1 MLPLRLWGH
10 ERTNA
15 QRRRSVCFTTLN
27 GGRSARPLGLVLA
40 SILKAHSHLRGTLF
54 DVPRVA
60 AAALSIAPRVLLF
73 DRFALDLTRGNL
85 RQGDQDID
93 LRPKAFDVLRHLAE
107 NARRLVPKDELYQ
120 AVWPDIAVTDDSLVQ
135 CIGELRHKLGDE
147 AHRLIKTVPRRGY
160 LLDVPC
166 RTSPAGEF
174 VDEPALGP
182 LDSSR
187 PAARAPRRIVGALR
201 ERKWL
206 VGAGAAAIVCSALGA
221 AYLSVGLFA
230 PSTASELF
238 LQEDAR
244 RVAAIAADKEI
255 PLPPFQISRIERD
268 VPAHPR
274 RFVGIWASSTGFIN
288 SNRQFMVIITDVEK
302 AGILAGFTIRGPR
315 QPLSVVKSPA
325 GSAHFR
331 AYISGDSFRY
341 SGPASEREVVL
352 TAGNRL
358 EFSEVFTATGA
369 TMRVV
374 LDPVWTLVEAERA
387 ALAQPRT
394 R

>member
-1 MLPLRLWGH
+1 MD
-10 ERTNA
+10 
-15 QRRRSVCFTTLN
+15 Q
-27 GGRSARPLGLVLA
+27 
-40 SILKAHSHLRGTLF
+40 ILH
-54 DVPRVA
+54 
-60 AAALSIAPRVLLF
+60 RVLLF

-85 RQGDQDID
+85 RKGDQDID

-166 RTSPAGEF
+166 TTCPAGEF
-174 VDEPALGP
+174 EPALGP

-187 PAARAPRRIVGALR
+187 PVARAPRRIVGALR

-206 VGAGAAAIVCSALGA
+206 VGAGVAAIVCAALGA
-221 AYLSVGLFA
+221 AYLSVRLFA

-244 RVAAIAADKEI
+244 RVAAIAADKEL
-255 PLPPFQISRIERD
+255 PLPPFEISRIERD
-268 VPAHPR
+268 VPAHLR

-288 SNRQFMVIITDVEK
+288 SNRQFMVIITSVEK
-302 AGILAGFTIRGPR
+302 AGIVAGFTARGPR
-315 QPLSVVKSPA
+315 QALSVVKSPA
-325 GSAHFR
+325 GSTHFK

-387 ALAQPRT
+387 AVAQPRT